1 MTTALPILDT
11 PLPTLMLDVD
21 SDWQWPRPPFARNH
35 AMTPLDSGLQPCR
48 IETQAGVAVEGL
60 LLDFDAEV
68 GVLRYCSEPGGRA
81 LLLPFTKFCR
91 LTLTTPWPLV
101 QAGGMGAPVERVPTM
116 EQERGYRIELAGG
129 GHLQGRSMG
138 HVQQAEG
145 LYLYAP
151 LDDGAAL
158 QRVFVPKP
166 VSAAVQFEPTVQ
178 EKAAERWIA
187 TPAQLLAALDAQ
199 RTAAIKPLGDALV
212 DLGFVS
218 REMLERAVS
227 EQGPARERPLGEALV
242 AAGLLDSADLQTA
255 LAHKMGY
262 PLVDLARFP
271 LDKKAIGKMSQRAM
285 IDNRAVPVMLH
296 DDQLIVA
303 IDNLS
308 RIPRLQSLEALAGLK
323 VVPVLAS
330 RERIKLALAALPQ
343 RLGSDCWADNV
354 PLHMKAQPT
363 APGALHAR

>member
-1 MTTALPILDT
+1 
-11 PLPTLMLDVD
+11 
-21 SDWQWPRPPFARNH
+21 
-35 AMTPLDSGLQPCR
+35 
-48 IETQAGVAVEGL
+48 
-60 LLDFDAEV
+60 
-68 GVLRYCSEPGGRA
+68 
-81 LLLPFTKFCR
+81 
-91 LTLTTPWPLV
+91 
-101 QAGGMGAPVERVPTM
+101 
-116 EQERGYRIELAGG
+116 
-129 GHLQGRSMG
+129 
-138 HVQQAEG
+138 
-145 LYLYAP
+145 
-151 LDDGAAL
+151 
-158 QRVFVPKP
+158 
-166 VSAAVQFEPTVQ
+166 VQ

-187 TPAQLLAALDAQ
+187 MPAQLLAALDAQ
-199 RTAAIKPLGDALV
+199 RTAPIKPLGDALV

-227 EQGPARERPLGEALV
+227 EQGPARARPLGEALV

-271 LDKKAIGKMSQRAM
+271 LDRKAVDKMSHRAM

-296 DDQLIVA
+296 GDQLIVA

-354 PLHMKAQPT
+354 PLHLKALAT